1 MEGVKELASGSD
13 RTYSIY
19 RTALLFIAFGVGRFG
34 RRDRASQ
41 LEVFPG
47 LIDCTLCRLAAPVGD
62 VSPATARPVVNRF
75 PARTAFLLFP
85 ISPLQLSLPSSNLQ
99 APTVLAS
106 FQPRDVAAMDYS
118 FTARS
123 PIAVVITAIL
133 VWVAYL
139 LGLAFYRLTLHPL
152 SRFPGPKLAALT
164 KWLVQ
169 FFPCGRTKPIIS
181 PFAFRRAKLIITQV
195 RILLRCRC
203 PRSVYLPGPEIAQGI
218 R

>member
-1 MEGVKELASGSD
+1 VLG
-13 RTYSIY
+13 
-19 RTALLFIAFGVGRFG
+19 G

-41 LEVFPG
+41 LEVFRV
-47 LIDCTLCRLAAPVGD
+47 L
-62 VSPATARPVVNRF
+62 STARCAGSRPPLGMSARPPPVLSVDW
-75 PARTAFLLFP
+75 PARLVCQSLPHSNCDHAITSTFLLFP
-85 ISPLQLSLPSSNLQ
+85 ISPLQLSLPSSKLQ
-99 APTVLAS
+99 APTILAS